1 MKRGINFLGHVG
13 YALWHVVIALAAVAG
28 FSAIVMLLWNWLMPA
43 IFGLASISIWQSL
56 GLLALAR
63 ILFSGLGAGRFGGMG
78 HHRNPIHEKWK
89 RMTAEERME
98 FMKKRPFHRCFGRDF
113 LQGDESGKQMTAEER
128 MEFMKRHPFH
138 HGFGRDFMQ
147 EDEPGKQE

>member
-1 MKRGINFLGHVG
+1 MKRGIHFFGHLHPVHALGHIVLG
-13 YALWHVVIALAAVAG
+13 VVAVAG
-28 FSAIVMLLWNWLMPA
+28 FGAIVMLLWNWLMPA
-43 IFGLASISIWQSL
+43 IFGLACISIWQAL

-98 FMKKRPFHRCFGRDF
+98 FMK
-113 LQGDESGKQMTAEER
+113 
-128 MEFMKRHPFH
+128 RHPFR